1 MIQIIKM
8 MFNLPINVGRLTTYG
23 FLLAIIISISGCTM
37 YENVTGYFNT
47 YYNAKKLFSDAE
59 REIEKT
65 PQKERDTNYFAA
77 YNVPKGVHDKLD
89 KVIEKCSK
97 LIQLYPRSS
106 WLEDAIVTIGKSY
119 VYKGETESAI
129 RKFNELIEN
138 FPTSDLTLTARLWKA
153 KALYSSNK
161 DDEAILTVDE
171 LLPDAEK
178 DGEKDIMI
186 EALMLKGQIQIDRE
200 DYKSAAE
207 VYGKAI
213 NISGSGDLLAI
224 AQYQLGICES
234 RLGNYREAA
243 EAFINVE
250 NYNPTITKKYQAQLR
265 AGMMLSISGQ
275 HEKALEVLEN
285 LRSQAL
291 KSDEKG
297 MVELE
302 IANTYKRMND
312 TTTAFTMYDRIDSVY
327 KKTDAAAKSY
337 YERGLSYENDYK
349 DYRKALSFYEKA
361 KAEFPSSEITPI
373 AQKKVQYLTQYFKL
387 HDNLIK
393 FDSLLVVKTKAD
405 SLGIN
410 NDSLQIA
417 EDTSKVENIPGNQV
431 LEDTTALA
439 AEVESQEEIESYD
452 ILDENLEPLPEEH
465 SLLEAR
471 TAHSPLISSPTA
483 SKAKRDEEIEYMQKG
498 KSDETNLAKGNSADS
513 LKSQKKAVAA
523 DQYLKVSSDSLK
535 KLISQTK
542 FELGVLFL
550 LDMKLSDSA
559 LTVYW
564 NLVENYPESKY
575 TPRAYYSM
583 AEIYRER
590 NDSLMVDSLYKIILD
605 KYDQTEY
612 ANQVKRSLGLEIENK
627 SIEPADSLYAEGE
640 KLLNNGDVEN
650 ACKYF
655 EKITVEYPSSNQAPK
670 ALYALGWIQEVVL
683 INNDSAASIYQKL
696 IKDYPNSI
704 YAAEVKPK
712 LAIKEDP
719 KTVDKYIKINE
730 IQVVTKTAPPK
741 KEQNK
746 PGELDKN
753 KQPQEQLLR
762 DQFPDEEPSQDEEE
776 PEEEEPDNTDDGG

>member
-1 MIQIIKM
+1 
-8 MFNLPINVGRLTTYG
+8 
-23 FLLAIIISISGCTM
+23 
-37 YENVTGYFNT
+37 
-47 YYNAKKLFSDAE
+47 
-59 REIEKT
+59 
-65 PQKERDTNYFAA
+65 
-77 YNVPKGVHDKLD
+77 
-89 KVIEKCSK
+89 
-97 LIQLYPRSS
+97 
-106 WLEDAIVTIGKSY
+106 
-119 VYKGETESAI
+119 
-129 RKFNELIEN
+129 
-138 FPTSDLTLTARLWKA
+138 
-153 KALYSSNK
+153 
-161 DDEAILTVDE
+161 
-171 LLPDAEK
+171 
-178 DGEKDIMI
+178 MI

-265 AGMMLSISGQ
+265 AGMMLSVSGQ

>member
-1 MIQIIKM
+1 
-8 MFNLPINVGRLTTYG
+8 
-23 FLLAIIISISGCTM
+23 M

-161 DDEAILTVDE
+161 DDEAILTVEE

-513 LKSQKKAVAA
+513 LKSQKKAVAS

>member
-1 MIQIIKM
+1 
-8 MFNLPINVGRLTTYG
+8 
-23 FLLAIIISISGCTM
+23 M